1 MRLIAMPMTMA
12 LLRRS
17 QLLFPDRLSKDWI
30 SPIYVFFKRTPRIEY
45 VDSRRVHV
53 FECAATHCKGK
64 NGRDVRRFL
73 DTGDARSTSG
83 MGTNASRTD
92 GPMARIEVVRW
103 IAESKRPFAIVR
115 DRGLLNL
122 MKTSRPDYRLPSPA
136 IFMTTEINIERCSGT
151 RGLPELRD

>member
-1 MRLIAMPMTMA
+1 MCWGDETVNAADNTKDLDGARTIMTKTG
-12 LLRRS
+12 L
-17 QLLFPDRLSKDWI
+17 
-30 SPIYVFFKRTPRIEY
+30 KRNGSITEAFERI
-45 VDSRRVHV
+45 
-53 FECAATHCKGK
+53 GK
-64 NGRDVRRFL
+64 EKVSYSHRQHTYTETRY
-73 DTGDARSTSG
+73 DTY

-136 IFMTTEINIERCSGT
+136 TVA
-151 RGLPELRD
+151 RDVKHVFVSMRSLIATKLQVSVLTIHDHRNKY